1 MIRIFGIR
9 HHGPGSAHRL
19 RLALEAFR
27 PDCIAVEAPADAEEM
42 FKWVQKPGLVPPVA
56 LLVYNPSD
64 FNQAVYLPFAEFS
77 PEWQAIRFG
86 LEQGIRVAAVD
97 LPMYWQFTI
106 DRQKKEHRQYYLQL
120 DPKIDPELARM
131 QLDPM
136 GYMAEL
142 AGYTDSERW
151 WDDTFE
157 QAENDIAIFEV
168 ILDMMKALRDDL
180 KREESPETLRREA
193 FMRKSIRQLRKSGY
207 QRIAVVCGA
216 WHAPALDRLDQIK
229 QTTDNARL
237 KGLKKTKTN
246 ATWIPWS
253 YERLALQRGY
263 RAGVIAPAWYHLLF
277 HHRKEVSIRWLSQ
290 AAQLFRTEELD
301 VSSAHVVDAVRLA
314 DTLAAMRGR
323 PVPGIFELQ
332 EAAASVFFHGSDR
345 PLELLAKKLVFGDA
359 FGRTPGNLPGV
370 PLQKDLEKSIKTA
383 RLTKAYQS
391 LEETARTLDLRKET
405 NLLASQLLHRL
416 QLLGISWGRLEDI
429 RETQLGT
436 FKETWNL
443 KWRPEFAIRVIEA
456 GMWGNTVE
464 EACTT
469 YVRSELVE
477 QDRISALTA
486 LVEAVFKADLPALV
500 QPLLNRLQ
508 VLSAA
513 SRDVFQLMEALPA
526 LVRSLRYGD
535 VRQTGN
541 EGIQAMVDELIPRIC
556 IGLPPAC
563 TGIDEEVARAGFAA
577 LQQVNRA
584 ISVLNEAPHKE
595 QWNRTLFRI
604 AGQDQAQPL
613 LQGACTRLLINKN
626 LLGEQPA
633 ARYLQLAL
641 SGRRLSYRDA
651 AYWVEGFL
659 HGSGLLLLHQPH
671 LLQLLNEWVYGLTE
685 DSFMEVLPLLRRTF
699 AGYQPAERQKLL
711 SLIRQRP
718 ALEKAAPLAGDGYDP
733 ERRAIILPVILRIMG
748 LNQN

>member
-1 MIRIFGIR
+1 M
-9 HHGPGSAHRL
+9 L
-19 RLALEAFR
+19 
-27 PDCIAVEAPADAEEM
+27 
-42 FKWVQKPGLVPPVA
+42 KWIQKPGLVPPVA

-77 PEWQAIRFG
+77 PEWQAVQFG
-86 LEQGIRVAAVD
+86 LEQGIRVAAID
-97 LPMYWQFTI
+97 LPMHWQFTL
-106 DRQKKEHRQYYLQL
+106 DRQKKERRQYYLQL
-120 DPKIDPELARM
+120 DTKMDPELARM

-142 AGYTDSERW
+142 AGYSDSERW
-151 WDDTFE
+151 WDVTFE
-157 QAENDIAIFEV
+157 QAENDIALFEV

-193 FMRKSIRQLRKSGY
+193 FMRKSIRQLRRAGH
-207 QRIAVVCGA
+207 QRIAVICGA

-237 KGLKKTKTN
+237 KGIKKTKTN

-253 YERLALQRGY
+253 YDRLALQRGY

-277 HHRKEVSIRWLSQ
+277 HHRREVSIRWLSR
-290 AAQLFRTEELD
+290 AAQLLRTEELD

-323 PVPGIFELQ
+323 SVPGIFELQ
-332 EAAASVFFHGSDR
+332 EAAASVFFHGNDR
-345 PLELLAKKLVFGDA
+345 PLELLATKLVFGDA

-370 PLQKDLEKSIKTA
+370 PLQKDLEKTIKTA
-383 RLTKAYQS
+383 RLTNAYQS
-391 LEETARTLDLRKET
+391 LEETARTLDLRKDT
-405 NLLASQLLHRL
+405 NLLASRLLHRL
-416 QLLGISWGRLEDI
+416 QLLGIPWGHLEEV
-429 RETQLGT
+429 REAQLGT
-436 FKETWNL
+436 FKETWRL
-443 KWRPEFAIRVIEA
+443 KWQPEFAIRVIEA

-464 EACTT
+464 EACTA
-469 YVRSELVE
+469 YVRSELNE
-477 QDRISALTA
+477 QERISALTA
-486 LVEAVFKADLPALV
+486 LIEAVFKADLPALV
-500 QPLLNRLQ
+500 PPLLNRLQ

-541 EGIQAMVDELIPRIC
+541 EGLQKMVDELVPRIC

-563 TGIDEEVARAGFAA
+563 TGIDEEAARAGFLM
-577 LQQVNRA
+577 LQQANRA
-584 ISVLNEAPHKE
+584 LSMLNEPHHKE

-604 AGQDQAQPL
+604 AGQDQAQHL
-613 LQGACTRLLINKN
+613 LQGACTRLLINKD

-641 SGRRLSYRDA
+641 SGRRLSYREA
-651 AYWVEGFL
+651 AHWVEGFL
-659 HGSGLLLLHQPH
+659 HGGGLLLLHQPRLLH
-671 LLQLLNEWVYGLTE
+671 LLKEWVAGLAE
-685 DSFMEVLPLLRRTF
+685 EPFLEILPLLRRTF
-699 AGYQPAERQKLL
+699 AGYQPAERRKLL
-711 SLIRQRP
+711 SLVRQNP
-718 ALEKAAPLAGDGYDP
+718 ALEEVGPKAVDGYDP
-733 ERRAIILPVILRIMG
+733 ERRAIILPVIRLIMG
-748 LNQN
+748 LPEN